1 MIMAAG
7 NGARVLGD
15 INTGLALQRL
25 APNMAS
31 SCQHHVG

>member
-7 NGARVLGD
+7 NGARVPGEF
-15 INTGLALQRL
+15 NTGLALQRF

>member
-7 NGARVLGD
+7 NGACVLGEFN
-15 INTGLALQRL
+15 IGLALQRL